1 MKWWPFLLLVALLA
15 CEDRETPKGTI
26 SLPEIPANFPI
37 PDSIRFLSEQSIHQI
52 ELGRALFYDPGLSR
66 DSSVSCASC
75 HKQAL
80 AFGDGLAF
88 SVGAHGGS
96 GRRNA
101 PPLFNLF
108 YPQLFFKDGG
118 IPRLEEVAMA
128 PMDDHHELDL
138 PLQDLSLRLRTSTFY
153 VDEIKRIYNR
163 EPDPYSITR
172 ALMWF
177 QLSLVSANSRY
188 DDYQYREQ
196 QGTLTAQEQS
206 GLDLF
211 FSERTQCASCH
222 SGPNFTDFQFH
233 NVGLNMEAHLD
244 TGRARITN
252 NPADFARFKTPSLR
266 NLGFSAPY
274 MHDGRYSNLEQVL
287 AYYNGGGDGYPGQDP
302 RIKPLGLTE
311 KELEDLEAFLYSL
324 NDSVF
329 VSHAAYQPLGGSQD

>member
-1 MKWWPFLLLVALLA
+1 MKWWPFLLLLALLA
-15 CEDRETPKGTI
+15 CEDRKAKYVTF
-26 SLPEIPANFPI
+26 SLPEVPENFPL
-37 PDSIRFLSEQSIHQI
+37 PDSIRFLSEQSKKQI
-52 ELGRALFYDPGLSR
+52 ELGKALFYDRGLSR
-66 DSSVSCASC
+66 DSTVSCASC

-88 SVGAHGGS
+88 SVGAHGGA

-108 YPQLFFKDGG
+108 YRQLFFKDGG

-138 PLQDLSLRLRTSTFY
+138 PLQELSMRLRTSTFY

-233 NVGLNMEAHLD
+233 NVGLNLEAHLD

-252 NPADFARFKTPSLR
+252 NPADFGKFKTPSLR

-274 MHDGRYSNLEQVL
+274 MHDGRFFSLQQVL
-287 AYYNGGGDGYPGQDP
+287 AYYNIGGDGYPKQDP
-302 RIKPLGLTE
+302 RIKPLGLTQ
-311 KELEDLEAFLYSL
+311 KELDDLEAFLHTL
-324 NDSVF
+324 NDSIF
-329 VSHAAYQPLGGSQD
+329 VSHAAYQPSADFRD

>member
-1 MKWWPFLLLVALLA
+1 MKWWPLLLLLVLLA
-15 CEDRETPKGTI
+15 CENQKVVQVHF
-26 SLPEIPANFPI
+26 SLPDIPENFPI
-37 PDSIRFLSEQSIHQI
+37 PDSIRFLSEQNQKQI
-52 ELGRALFYDPGLSR
+52 ELGRALFYDRGLSR

-138 PLQDLSLRLRTSTFY
+138 PLQELSLRLRTSTFY
-153 VDEIKRIYNR
+153 VDEIKQIYNR

-188 DDYQYREQ
+188 DDYQYRDKKEV
-196 QGTLTAQEQS
+196 LNAQERM

-211 FSERTQCASCH
+211 LSAHTQCASCH
-222 SGPNFTDFQFH
+222 SGPNFTDFQFY
-233 NVGLNMEAHLD
+233 NVGSHMEVHLD

-274 MHDGRYSNLEQVL
+274 MHDGRYSSLEQVL
-287 AYYNGGGDGYPGQDP
+287 VYYNGGGDGYPGQDP

-311 KELEDLEAFLYSL
+311 RELESLEAFLHSL

-329 VSHAAYQPLGGSQD
+329 VNHAAYQPLAGSRD